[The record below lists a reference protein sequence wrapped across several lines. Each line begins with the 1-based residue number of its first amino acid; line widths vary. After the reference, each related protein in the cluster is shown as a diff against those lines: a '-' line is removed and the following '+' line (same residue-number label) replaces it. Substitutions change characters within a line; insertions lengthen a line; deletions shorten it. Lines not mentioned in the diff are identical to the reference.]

1 MIVTQGA
8 GRDTK
13 TKTVVVDRTPRN
25 KKWSYAVVVDTILL
39 IFVRDLELGQ
49 ASLQ

>member
-8 GRDTK
+8 GRD

-25 KKWSYAVVVDTILL
+25 KKWSYAVVVDSILL
-39 IFVRDLELGQ
+39 VFVRDLELGQ